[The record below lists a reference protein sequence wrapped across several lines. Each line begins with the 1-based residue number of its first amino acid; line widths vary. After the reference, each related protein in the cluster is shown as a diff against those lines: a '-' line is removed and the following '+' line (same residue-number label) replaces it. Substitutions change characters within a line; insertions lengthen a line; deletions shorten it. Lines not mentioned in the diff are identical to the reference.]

1 MYIKILRNVDLIAF
15 PFPQITDPIYFLDN
29 SGVYVKLT
37 EEIYN
42 NILEGKIRLW
52 IRNFLTSSLKIT

>member
-42 NILEGKIRLW
+42 NILEGKIRL
-52 IRNFLTSSLKIT
+52 

>member
-1 MYIKILRNVDLIAF
+1 MLKFYVTLILIL
-15 PFPQITDPIYFLDN
+15 QITDPIYFLDN

-52 IRNFLTSSLKIT
+52 IRNFFLASSTSKV

>member
-1 MYIKILRNVDLIAF
+1 MYIYVKILRNIDF
-15 PFPQITDPIYFLDN
+15 DSQITDPIYFLDN

-42 NILEGKIRLW
+42 NILEGKIRL
-52 IRNFLTSSLKIT
+52 

>member
-1 MYIKILRNVDLIAF
+1 MLKFYVTLILIL
-15 PFPQITDPIYFLDN
+15 QITDPIYFLDN

-52 IRNFLTSSLKIT
+52 IRNFFF